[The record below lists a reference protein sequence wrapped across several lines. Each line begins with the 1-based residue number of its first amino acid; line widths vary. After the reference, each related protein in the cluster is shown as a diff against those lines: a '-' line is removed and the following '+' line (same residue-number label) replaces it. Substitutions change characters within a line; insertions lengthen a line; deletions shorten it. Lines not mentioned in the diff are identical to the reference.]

1 VRWFAALALI
11 ACSAKP
17 ADDVPLP
24 AAIDGAIARAGAF
37 LALQQDDDGAI
48 RSHRYAALKE
58 GWSLTPLAAMALRV
72 IPDQRAAYGRAVDHV
87 AQLTPETPGVSYP
100 IYAYAIGALVLGAPE
115 NLAAHAPRRD
125 ALLGALRGL
134 QRADGGWGYDP
145 QASNLSAT
153 VIAVGA
159 LALAGTPPTD
169 PALARARGFVAR
181 CQNPDGGFFFSPD
194 NADGN
199 KAGPA
204 DGGGFRSYGSM
215 TADGVRAL
223 VRLGVGAGDPAVVA
237 GARWLA
243 VHFDPAENPGDFVR
257 INEIRRA
264 SSYYYWAWSAAHA
277 RTHVAPGDKA
287 WAEALARELLRRQA
301 RDGSWQN
308 SASEM
313 REDDPVIATAYAV
326 AALALCKGVVTGEH
340 PSHASWK

>member
-1 VRWFAALALI
+1 VRWLAALALV

-17 ADDVPLP
+17 APDVPLP
-24 AAIDGAIARAGAF
+24 AAIDGALARAGAF

-72 IPDQRAAYGRAVDHV
+72 IPDQRAAYGRAVDFI
-87 AQLTPETPGVSYP
+87 ARLAPDTPGVSYP
-100 IYAYAIGALVLGAPE
+100 LYAYGIGALVLGAPE
-115 NLAAHAPRRD
+115 NVDARKPQRD

-159 LALAGTPPTD
+159 LALAGTPVTD
-169 PALARARGFVAR
+169 PALVRARAFVGR
-181 CQNPDGGFFFSPD
+181 CQNEDGGFFFSPD

-223 VRLGVGAGDPAVVA
+223 WRLGAGAGDPAVVG

-243 VHFDPAENPGDFVR
+243 MHFDPTQNPGDFVR

-264 SSYYYWAWSAAHA
+264 SSYYYWTWSAAHVQ
-277 RTHVAPGDKA
+277 THLAPGDKA
-287 WAEALARELLRRQA
+287 WAEALARELLGRQA

-308 SASEM
+308 PASEM
-313 REDDPVIATAYAV
+313 REDDPVIATSYAV
-326 AALALCKGVVTGEH
+326 AALTLCKGVLTGAR
-340 PSHASWK
+340 PSHAGWR